1 MRWCRRHRWLSIAAA
16 LWFAVTAPAWADGI
30 EVRQA
35 ALVGADGSYS
45 LEAEFGITLTH
56 TLQEALNKGI
66 PLYFLLEFD
75 LYRQRWYWFN
85 ENIANSQHQFG
96 LSYNSLTRQY
106 QVGVGTL
113 YENFA
118 TLAEALGF
126 LSKVRVSD
134 VVPGE
139 ALTKGKS
146 YTAAVRMRLDGTQ
159 LPRSFQVSAVGSREW
174 SVGSDWYR
182 WMVTP

>member
-1 MRWCRRHRWLSIAAA
+1 MTGVQTCA
-16 LWFAVTAPAWADGI
+16 LPI
-30 EVRQA
+30 
-35 ALVGADGSYS
+35 S
-45 LEAEFGITLTH
+45 
-56 TLQEALNKGI
+56 
-66 PLYFLLEFD
+66 
-75 LYRQRWYWFN
+75 
-85 ENIANSQHQFG
+85 NSQHQFG

-113 YENFA
+113 HENFA

-126 LSKVRVSD
+126 LRKVRVSD
-134 VVPGE
+134 VVAAE

-174 SVGSDWYR
+174 SLGSDWYR